1 MGKVKKKISA
11 ESKVLYMPTAI
22 YDPELDNAKFT
33 YLSDKEERTNKML
46 ENLELPKFDKDGNYM
61 P

>member
-1 MGKVKKKISA
+1 
-11 ESKVLYMPTAI
+11 MPTAI